1 MDGGRA
7 PPGADL
13 RLVESK
19 TKREAYE
26 MNVMDFE
33 GRLVRQRNAE
43 LLREVRASHLEERLK
58 ANRGRRG
65 GVLSTAVAAIRRLQ
79 PAI

>member
-1 MDGGRA
+1 
-7 PPGADL
+7 
-13 RLVESK
+13 
-19 TKREAYE
+19 

-58 ANRGRRG
+58 ANRGRRS